1 MPTKFNGL
9 QVFIIFLFKFQVDN
23 LVKHIALGHS
33 KLDEFLMD
41 EELVSRK
48 RDQILSK
55 QKRVSVT
62 KCPICFVENP
72 SREHLVRHFMEELL
86 EIVENE
92 ISDELSCDKCEFRY
106 GRHHKRED
114 LNNRHILITDS

>member
-1 MPTKFNGL
+1 MHSKL
-9 QVFIIFLFKFQVDN
+9 LFQTDN

-41 EELVSRK
+41 EDLVARK
-48 RDQILSK
+48 RQQILTRRK
-55 QKRVSVT
+55 TTTTMAAVGVGR
-62 KCPICFVENP
+62 CPICFVDSP

-92 ISDELSCDKCEFRY
+92 SGCEQCEY
-106 GRHHKRED
+106 W
-114 LNNRHILITDS
+114 